1 VACTPRSLPLVARL
15 LAALCAL
22 AATSGT
28 LVACG
33 KDAHRVAVKPGTHGA
48 PPARLSPAPA
58 APGHAPAAPSRAP
71 AAPAVPMSP
80 AKRRYL
86 AHFKGD
92 CRAVSAIGQ
101 ASSDRLNVLVA
112 RVHAGDVR
120 AVAELTVFFK
130 RLSGA
135 FGQGLAGTRRLG
147 PPPEPGSHYGR
158 TYLADSS
165 RIVLALGQLGDAVSH
180 LNAPALKQ
188 ASAHLARATAS
199 AHVAARRYG
208 FPDCSAAV
216 PSSPFG
222 SGAGSPAV

>member
-1 VACTPRSLPLVARL
+1 MAPARRPLLFVVRL
-15 LAALCAL
+15 LAVLCAVV
-22 AATSGT
+22 ASTGA

-33 KDAHRVAVKPGTHGA
+33 KDARRGPAGTSAHATAPGRVP
-48 PPARLSPAPA
+48 PAPA
-58 APGHAPAAPSRAP
+58 APGHAPAAPGHSP
-71 AAPAVPMSP
+71 AAPSPPMSP
-80 AKRRYL
+80 AKHRYL

-92 CRAVSAIGQ
+92 CRAVGAVGQ
-101 ASSDRLNVLVA
+101 ASSDRLKALVA

-135 FGQGLAGTRRLG
+135 FRQGLAGTRRLG

-158 TYLADSS
+158 TYLADAS
-165 RIVLALGQLGDAVSH
+165 RIVRALGQLGDAVSH
-180 LNAPALKQ
+180 LNAGALKQ
-188 ASAHLARATAS
+188 ASAHLTRATAS

-208 FPDCSAAV
+208 FPDCSSAV

-222 SGAGSPAV
+222 SGPGSPVV